1 MAAAIAIIGSFV
13 AALTIWALGHA
24 QACAS
29 FHERLAR
36 LEERLGM
43 KQ

>member
-1 MAAAIAIIGSFV
+1 MATAIGIIGTFV
-13 AALTIWALGHA
+13 LALTIWALGHA
-24 QACAS
+24 QACAA

-43 KQ
+43 KP